1 MASSDAAE
9 KALNMRDSCSSISNT
24 LAESIPRFQKFR
36 NFGRL
41 LGRKWQFRSI
51 GSRSILLILIWQL
64 LITSSLGITWRKLQ
78 AYSSTLKTDETES
91 YSLVLPVLGI
101 LVLSC
106 SILPIS
112 SLLAEVAI
120 GRYKLISYSLKLMW
134 LLYIVSAVISVW
146 EESPV
151 TLYLFQ
157 LFLIIP
163 QFLLL
168 GAFLASAVP
177 LGIDQIVSGTNT
189 HISAFIQWLSW
200 AFYSGF
206 AISDIV
212 GSVLYSCTEFFKTCS
227 SQQDSVTATSPTAFC
242 WTHFGLLFPPQTSKR
257 ASDCQSSESYF
268 QSPEICS
275 KVQLSSSEK
284 CLHIL

>member
-9 KALNMRDSCSSISNT
+9 KALTMRDSCSSINNT
-24 LAESIPRFQKFR
+24 LAESTPRFLKFR
-36 NFGRL
+36 HFCKL
-41 LGRKWQFRSI
+41 LRRKWQFRSI
-51 GSRSILLILIWQL
+51 GSRSIVLILIWQL

-78 AYSSTLKTDETES
+78 AYSSTLKKDETES
-91 YSLVLPVLGI
+91 YSLVLPPLGI
-101 LVLSC
+101 LVLCC

-120 GRYKLISYSLKLMW
+120 GRYKLISYCLKLMW

-151 TLYLFQ
+151 TLYFFQ

-163 QFLLL
+163 QFLFL

-189 HISAFIQWLSW
+189 NISAFIQWLSW
-200 AFYSGF
+200 G
-206 AISDIV
+206 
-212 GSVLYSCTEFFKTCS
+212 
-227 SQQDSVTATSPTAFC
+227 
-242 WTHFGLLFPPQTSKR
+242 
-257 ASDCQSSESYF
+257 
-268 QSPEICS
+268 
-275 KVQLSSSEK
+275 
-284 CLHIL
+284 IL